1 MGLNRDFP
9 ARNNG
14 TQGVQYLRKTLT
26 YLNTGVQTVGKIPAG
41 SLILK
46 PASGVHVATISNAGT
61 NKQVDI
67 GIIDSA
73 TNDDDYLGT
82 DLSLGTAGFVPLDEA
97 VGGYSVT
104 KETTITATLD
114 LTGTGNTQGLFE
126 IVIAFLPPN

>member
-1 MGLNRDFP
+1 MGLNRDLP

-14 TQGVQYLRKTLT
+14 TQSVQYLRKTLT
-26 YLNTGVQTVGKIPAG
+26 YLNTGLQTVGKIPAG

-46 PASGVHVATISNAGT
+46 PASGVHVTTISNAGT

-82 DLSLGTAGFVPLDEA
+82 DLLLGTAGFVPLDEA
-97 VGGYSVT
+97 VGGYAVT

-126 IVIAFLPPN
+126 IVIAYLPPN